1 MYKVFFNQ
9 KPIFLIT
16 KVVAPT
22 EENPL
27 LFLKFTS
34 KENIIKA
41 IKSKKIKS
49 VYLYHPKEDKL
60 WSNLLKKFPL
70 VQAAGGLV
78 LNSNQE
84 YLFIYR
90 NNKWDLPK
98 GKVEKNEKISDA
110 AIREVE
116 EETGVKNLKIVKTL
130 PMTYHFFNSNGIF
143 KLKKTF
149 WYLMETDFKEK
160 LSPQI
165 NEGIRK
171 AVWKKKKEL
180 NTLFENAYENIK
192 ILF

>member
-49 VYLYHPKEDKL
+49 VYIYHPKEDKL